1 VRFRRVGLTSTTTVA
16 PLLGHVIS
24 VTTLLSAALM
34 YCSSTPGSV
43 AEQLPAS
50 CTTAPAAGHAG
61 AAQVMLGVAGH
72 GLVLLLLPGGRGRR
86 AMGPVLRGRRL
97 CVGGQGHGRQAAGQ
111 TPPPCGCTPSPPAA
125 RTAEGVRS
133 LVGVGAV
140 RAVQARGLDLD
151 HHPGAVAGARDL
163 GHHAVISGVD
173 VLQLHTG
180 LRGRAA
186 ARQLHHGTGR
196 GARRRGAGD
205 VGRGR
210 ARVGGVACRMDI
222 VHWARVCW
230 LIADQGGPV
239 LATVCLSR
247 QAPPSQS
254 QRPQT
259 ATHAGRRQTGTSSC
273 RPAAVGTTPGRPRP
287 RSRRRRGIAP
297 RSRRCR

>member
-1 VRFRRVGLTSTTTVA
+1 VRFRRVGLTSTTTLA

-72 GLVLLLLPGGRGRR
+72 GLVVLPGGRGRR

-97 CVGGQGHGRQAAGQ
+97 CVGGQGHGRQAGGGRPNTA
-111 TPPPCGCTPSPPAA
+111 PLWLHPLPPAA

-151 HHPGAVAGARDL
+151 HHRGAVAGARDL
-163 GHHAVISGVD
+163 GHHAVVSGVD

-186 ARQLHHGTGR
+186 ARQLHHGAGR
-196 GARRRGAGD
+196 RARRRGAGD

-210 ARVGGVACRMDI
+210 ARVGGVAWRAGAQGNGAS
-222 VHWARVCW
+222 VEGEAPVRGRPRAR
-230 LIADQGGPV
+230 
-239 LATVCLSR
+239 ATG
-247 QAPPSQS
+247 
-254 QRPQT
+254 
-259 ATHAGRRQTGTSSC
+259 GRRQAKH
-273 RPAAVGTTPGRPRP
+273 RPPVAAPPPPCCTH
-287 RSRRRRGIAP
+287 
-297 RSRRCR
+297 C